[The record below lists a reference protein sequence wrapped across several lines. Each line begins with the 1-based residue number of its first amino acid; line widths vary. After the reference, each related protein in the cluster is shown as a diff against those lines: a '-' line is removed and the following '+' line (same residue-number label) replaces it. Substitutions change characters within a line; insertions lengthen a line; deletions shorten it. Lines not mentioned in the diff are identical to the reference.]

1 MTPTTILLLIAAAA
15 GLVFAVGIWSE
26 VSMVHDEVTA
36 IRKHL
41 EER

>member
-1 MTPTTILLLIAAAA
+1 MSVVGIIIV
-15 GLVFAVGIWSE
+15 LVVALMFAVGIWSE
-26 VSMVHDEVTA
+26 VSMVHDELTA

>member
-1 MTPTTILLLIAAAA
+1 MTATSTLLLIALGVA
-15 GLVFAVGIWSE
+15 LVFAVGIWSE
-26 VSMVHDEVTA
+26 VSMVHEEVTA